1 MRLPETTTK
10 TGIIAWFSSNGVAA
24 NLLMMFILF
33 AGIASAWTIKI
44 QIFPDFETRTVQVS
58 MAYPGAAPE
67 EVEEAIVIRIEESL
81 QGLIGI
87 NRMNSVARENVGTVT
102 LEISSEYEVSELL
115 DEIKGR
121 IDSISTFPAGVERPT
136 VREFEIT
143 QAVMNV
149 SIYGDLDDKALKTF
163 ANDIREEILALPEV
177 SQANIIGDRDY
188 EIAIEVSENTLRSY
202 GLTLE
207 QVANAVRASSIDMP
221 GGAIRTD
228 TGRIQLRTKEQAF
241 TGADFAN
248 IVLRTNRDGTRL
260 LVSDVATVTDGFV
273 ESESFSRFDGNRSL
287 SVQVVATREQSVLEI
302 EEAVVA
308 YIERRQ
314 GTLPAGLNVDS
325 WGSQAFYLK
334 SQLNMMLGNLA
345 MGAVLVFLVLT
356 TFLRLNIALWVMVG
370 IPISF
375 FGAIWLMPIGPYPVD
390 INMISLFGLILVLG
404 IVVDDAIITAESVH
418 SEVTEHGH
426 SLDNV
431 IAGAHRVAVP
441 ATFGVLTTIAAFAPM
456 LLVGGQ
462 VAPFF
467 ESIGVVV
474 ILCLI
479 FSLVESKLILPAHL
493 AHARIVTKK
502 SKPSLLERF
511 QDKVAVHLDR
521 FINTNYRNFLEKCL
535 RNRYTT
541 VAVFLG
547 MMLISIGLVAGNIV
561 RFEFFPNVP
570 SDFIQANLVMNDG
583 VSYEERNTALAKV
596 EDAILTLN
604 DDFPD
609 EQPIDHVMVFTNSD
623 DGGGVTVE
631 LTKAG
636 EGRTISA
643 VEIEQHWR
651 DKVGFIANT
660 RELRFS
666 SSTNAGGG
674 AKINMRL
681 TGTQYDQLEL
691 AAGEL
696 EEKLSD
702 YAGVFDVTNSYSRG
716 SEEITLRIKPEAE
729 HLGLTATSLGSQVR
743 QAFYGDEAQ
752 RLLRGRDELKVMV
765 RYPEDER
772 ASIANLEDMRIRT
785 PQGEQVPF
793 GQVAEARIGEGFARI
808 NRIDR
813 QRTVTIT
820 SDVDATVAQSA
831 TVIRDVT
838 ENFIPQLLAKYPS
851 VNFGLGGASQEQA
864 ALMTRIAIFFG
875 AAMFLIYALLA
886 IPLKSYIQ
894 PAIVMAVIPFG
905 MIGALIGH
913 IIFDTT
919 LSMMSLFGLVAL
931 SGVVVND
938 SLIMVDFVNRGRLEG
953 KNLHDAVV
961 DAGTSR
967 FRAIMLTTMTTFLGL
982 LPIMFETSMQAQLV
996 IPMTLSLGWGI
1007 LFGTVLTLLMIPS
1020 LYLILDDFLS
1030 LFSDSDED
1038 EEQGVLIG
1046 PSASEQMPH
1055 APH

>member
-1 MRLPETTTK
+1 MSQPDYGRNE
-10 TGIIAWFSSNGVAA
+10 GMIAWFCNNGVAA

-33 AGIASAWTIKI
+33 AGIASAMTIKI
-44 QIFPDFETRTVQVS
+44 QIFPDFETRMIQAS

-67 EVEEAIVIRIEESL
+67 EVEEAIVIPIEEAL
-81 QGLIGI
+81 QGIVGI
-87 NRMNSVARENVGTVT
+87 NRMNSVAREGVGTVSI
-102 LEISSEYEVSELL
+102 EISSEYDVAELL

-121 IDSISTFPAGVERPT
+121 IDAISTFPADVERPT
-136 VREFEIT
+136 VREQEIR
-143 QAVMNV
+143 QNVMNV
-149 SIYGDLDDKALKTF
+149 SIYGNLDDKALKTF
-163 ANDIREEILALPEV
+163 AHQIREDILALPEV
-177 SQANIIGDRDY
+177 SQATIVGDRDY
-188 EIAIEVSENTLRSY
+188 EIAIEVSENTLREY

-207 QVANAVRASSIDMP
+207 QVANAVRASSVDMP

-228 TGRIQLRTKEQAF
+228 TGRIQLRTKERAF
-241 TGADFAN
+241 TGTDFGN

-260 LVSDVATVTDGFV
+260 LVSDVATVIDGFV
-273 ESESFSRFDGNRSL
+273 ETENFSRFDGNRSL
-287 SVQVVATREQSVLEI
+287 SIQVLATREQNVLDI
-302 EEAVVA
+302 EKAVAA
-308 YIERRQ
+308 YIEQRQ
-314 GTLPAGLNVDS
+314 PTLPQGLNVDS

-356 TFLRLNIALWVMVG
+356 TFLRLNMALWVMLG

-418 SEVTEHGH
+418 SEVTQNGH
-426 SLDNV
+426 SMRNV
-431 IAGAHRVAVP
+431 IAGTRRVSVP

-467 ESIGVVV
+467 ESIGMVV
-474 ILCLI
+474 ILCLL
-479 FSLVESKLILPAHL
+479 FSLTESKLILPAHL
-493 AHARIVTKK
+493 AHSRLADRER
-502 SKPSLLERF
+502 KPNLLVRF
-511 QDKVAVHLDR
+511 QDGVALRLDH
-521 FINTNYRNFLEKCL
+521 FINVHYRNFLEKTL

-541 VAVFLG
+541 VSVFVATMILA
-547 MMLISIGLVAGNIV
+547 IGLIAGNLV

-570 SDFIQANLVMNDG
+570 SDFIQTNLVMNDG
-583 VSYEERNTALAKV
+583 VSYEERNDALAKIEQAV
-596 EDAILTLN
+596 LSLN
-604 DDFPD
+604 EDFPD
-609 EQPIDHVMVFTNSD
+609 EKPIDHVMVFTNGD
-623 DGGGVTVE
+623 DGGSVVVE

-636 EGRTISA
+636 EERKISA
-643 VEIEQHWR
+643 VEIERHWR
-651 DKVGFIANT
+651 DKVGFIPNT

-674 AKINMRL
+674 AKINLRL
-681 TGTQYDQLEL
+681 TGTRYDQLEL

-696 EEKLSD
+696 EAKLAD

-716 SEEITLRIKPEAE
+716 SEEITLSIKPEAE
-729 HLGLTATSLGSQVR
+729 QLGLTATALGSQVR
-743 QAFYGDEAQ
+743 QAFYGAEAQ
-752 RLLRGRDELKVMV
+752 RMLRGRDELKVMV
-765 RYPEDER
+765 RYPEQER
-772 ASIANLEDMRIRT
+772 VSVANLEDMRIRT
-785 PQGEQVPF
+785 PQGEEVPF
-793 GQVAEARIGEGFARI
+793 GQVAEATIGEGFARI

-820 SDVDATVAQSA
+820 SDVDANVAQSA
-831 TVIRDVT
+831 TVIRDISD
-838 ENFIPQLLAKYPS
+838 NFIPQLLAKYPS
-851 VNFGLGGASQEQA
+851 VSFGLGGASQEQA
-864 ALMTRIAIFFG
+864 ALIKRIAIFFG

-886 IPLKSYIQ
+886 VPLKSYLQ

-913 IIFDTT
+913 ILFDTT

-938 SLIMVDFVNRGRLEG
+938 SLIMVDFVNRGREEG
-953 KNLHDAVV
+953 MNLHDAVV
-961 DAGTSR
+961 GAGTSR

-982 LPIMFETSMQAQLV
+982 LPIMFETSLQAQLV

-1007 LFGTVLTLLMIPS
+1007 LFGTVLTLVMIPS
-1020 LYLILDDFLS
+1020 LYLILDDFMG
-1030 LFSDSDED
+1030 LFRSAEAED
-1038 EEQGVLIG
+1038 ATTA
-1046 PSASEQMPH
+1046 PASSGQISPAH
-1055 APH
+1055 H

>member
-1 MRLPETTTK
+1 MSQQESTSK
-10 TGIIAWFSSNGVAA
+10 TGIIAWFSSNSVAA

-33 AGIASAWTIKI
+33 AGIASAMTIKI

-67 EVEEAIVIRIEESL
+67 EVEEAIVVRIEESL

-87 NRMNSVARENVGTVT
+87 NRMNSVAREGVGTVT

-163 ANDIREEILALPEV
+163 AHQIRDEILSLPEV
-177 SQANIIGDRDY
+177 SQANILGDRNY
-188 EIAIEVSENTLRSY
+188 EIAIEVSENTLREY

-260 LVSDVATVTDGFV
+260 LVSDVANVIDGFV

-287 SVQVVATREQSVLEI
+287 SVQVVATRDQNVLDI
-302 EEAVVA
+302 EKAVTA
-308 YIERRQ
+308 YIAQRQ

-345 MGAVLVFLVLT
+345 MGAILVFLVLT
-356 TFLRLNIALWVMVG
+356 TFLRLNMALWVMVG

-375 FGAIWLMPIGPYPVD
+375 FGALWLMPIGPYPVD

-418 SEVTEHGH
+418 SEVTKNGH

-431 IAGAHRVAVP
+431 IIGTHRVAVP

-467 ESIGVVV
+467 ESIGMVV
-474 ILCLI
+474 ILCLV
-479 FSLVESKLILPAHL
+479 FSLIESKLILPAHL
-493 AHARIVTKK
+493 AHSRLSDKER
-502 SKPSLLERF
+502 KPNALVKF
-511 QDKVAVHLDR
+511 QDRVAKHLDY
-521 FINTNYRNFLEKCL
+521 FIQNTYRNFLEKSL
-535 RNRYTT
+535 KNRYTT
-541 VAVFLG
+541 VAVFVA
-547 MMLISIGLVAGNIV
+547 MMLVSIGLVAGNIV

-583 VSYEERNTALAKV
+583 VSYEERNAALAKI
-596 EDAILTLN
+596 ENAILTLN
-604 DDFPD
+604 EDFPD
-609 EQPIDHVMVFTNSD
+609 EQPIDHVMVFTSGD

-636 EGRTISA
+636 EERQVSA

-651 DKVGFIANT
+651 DKVGFIPNT

-674 AKINMRL
+674 AKINLRL
-681 TGTQYDQLEL
+681 TGMDYGQLEL

-702 YAGVFDVTNSYSRG
+702 YAGVFDVTNTYSRG
-716 SEEITLRIKPEAE
+716 SEEITLQIKPEAE

-772 ASIANLEDMRIRT
+772 VSIANLEDMRIRT
-785 PQGEQVPF
+785 PQGEQIPF
-793 GQVAEARIGEGFARI
+793 GQVAEARVGEGFARI

-820 SDVDATVAQSA
+820 SDVDSSIAQSA
-831 TVIRDVT
+831 TVIRDISD
-838 ENFIPQLLAKYPS
+838 NFIPQLLAKYPN

-864 ALMTRIAIFFG
+864 ALITRIAIFFG

-886 IPLKSYIQ
+886 VPLKSYIQ

-938 SLIMVDFVNRGRLEG
+938 SLIMVDFVNRGRQEG
-953 KNLHDAVV
+953 MDLHDAVV
-961 DAGTSR
+961 EAGTSR

-982 LPIMFETSMQAQLV
+982 LPIMFETSLQAQLV

-1007 LFGTVLTLLMIPS
+1007 LFGTVLTLVMIPS
-1020 LYLILDDFLS
+1020 LYLILDDFMG
-1030 LFSDSDED
+1030 LFRERTTAP
-1038 EEQGVLIG
+1038 GA
-1046 PSASEQMPH
+1046 SAQIPH